1 MLDDTTTS
9 VPEFRVKI
17 GGTDRPE
24 ITAVATTVSVHQD
37 LWAPG
42 MFALRLIDSGATT
55 LETTL
60 ADDDLFALGNEVEIE
75 MGYMGET
82 ETMIV
87 GEITGL
93 EPEYSADEAQTLT
106 VRGYDR
112 GHRLM
117 RGRKTRAFVEMS
129 LKDIVGEIAGDVG
142 LSPAVGDTTVVLKYA
157 LQNNQTD
164 LEFLHARAARI
175 GYEVF
180 VTDRNLHFRAPDL
193 GGGEEFTLSPDQDL
207 IEFHPRLSSMS
218 QVDTF
223 AVRGWNPAKK
233 EEILGEAKV
242 ASSTMGDTTGPKAA
256 RNAFDSSETARTRS
270 PVFSLEEAEEIAK
283 GRFDEMALAYISGE
297 GVCIGR
303 SDLRAG
309 IVIGIEGLGQRF
321 SGSYYVTSTTH
332 SVTPSNG
339 YRTAF
344 TVRRNAT

>member
-1 MLDDTTTS
+1 
-9 VPEFRVKI
+9 
-17 GGTDRPE
+17 
-24 ITAVATTVSVHQD
+24 
-37 LWAPG
+37 
-42 MFALRLIDSGATT
+42 MFTLRLLDSGATT
-55 LETTL
+55 LENTL
-60 ADDDLFALGNEVEIE
+60 ADDDLFTLGNEVEIE

-82 ETMIV
+82 ETVIV

-93 EPEYSADEAQTLT
+93 EPEYCADEAQSLT

-142 LSPAVGDTTVVLKYA
+142 LSPRVGDTNVVLKYV
-157 LQNNQTD
+157 LQNNETD

-175 GYEVF
+175 GYEIF
-180 VTDRNLHFRAPDL
+180 VTDQDLHFRAPDF
-193 GGGEEFTLSPDQDL
+193 GGGEELTFSPDQDL
-207 IEFHPRLSSMS
+207 IEFRPRLSTMS
-218 QVDTF
+218 QVDKV

-233 EEILGEAKV
+233 EEIVGKAKG
-242 ASSTMGDTTGPKAA
+242 ASSTMGNTTGPNAA
-256 RNAFDSSETARTRS
+256 KQAFDSSETARTQS

-303 SDLRAG
+303 SELRAG
-309 IVIGIEGLGQRF
+309 IVIRIEGLGQRF

-332 SVTPSNG
+332 SVTPNNG